1 MSMYLFSIV
10 IIVVSNI
17 MYNICSKS
25 IPAKANPFSSLLIT
39 YLTGAIISI
48 IALKFYKT
56 DKKFLQSF
64 QDLNWASIAL
74 GFSIVGLEFGYI
86 MAYRAG
92 WNISLGSLVANI
104 ILAVMLIPIGI
115 LFFKEGFDLNK
126 ILGIVLCI
134 LGLIL
139 INKK

>member
-1 MSMYLFSIV
+1 MSMYVFSI
-10 IIVVSNI
+10 ITIVVSNI

-25 IPAKANPFSSLLIT
+25 IPAKANPFLSLLIT
-39 YLTGAIISI
+39 YLTGATISI
-48 IALKFYKT
+48 IALNFYKT

-64 QDLNWASIAL
+64 QDLNWASVAL
-74 GFSIVGLEFGYI
+74 GFSIVGLELGYI

-115 LFFKEGFDLNK
+115 LFFKEGFGLNK
-126 ILGIVLCI
+126 IFGIVLCI